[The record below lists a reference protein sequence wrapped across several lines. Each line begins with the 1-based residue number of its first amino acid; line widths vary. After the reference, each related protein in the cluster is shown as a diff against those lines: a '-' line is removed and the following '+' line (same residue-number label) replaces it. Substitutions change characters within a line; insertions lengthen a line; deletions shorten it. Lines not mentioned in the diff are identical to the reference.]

1 MAVAARERG
10 RAGGLARARGLAR
23 SLLIYHGLPWR
34 RRALRRLYGQ
44 FLGPGDLAFDVG
56 AHVGDRTRCFA
67 GLGARVVAVEPQPD
81 LAARL
86 RRRFAGEPKVAVVDA
101 ALGAR
106 PGRATLFL
114 SRRTPTVTTLS
125 ARWIERVQGSAG
137 FERVAWEDRHE
148 VAVTTLDELIARHGR
163 PRFCKI
169 DVEGFEA
176 EVLRGLS
183 QPIPALSFEY
193 VPVAREVARGAAGLL
208 AALGPY
214 RFNPTIGERRRFLW
228 RKWQPLEQ
236 LDAWLAARRADEPSG
251 DVYARLEDRGGE

>member
-1 MAVAARERG
+1 MAVAARDRG
-10 RAGGLARARGLAR
+10 RADGLARASGLAR

-34 RRALRRLYGQ
+34 RRTLRRLYGQ

-86 RRRFAGEPKVAVVDA
+86 RRRFAGEPKVAVVAA

-183 QPIPALSFEY
+183 QPLPALSIEY
-193 VPVAREVARGAAGLL
+193 LPATIEVAL
-208 AALGPY
+208 AAVGRLAELGAY
-214 RFNPTIGERRRFLW
+214 RFNLAEGERMRWLWPEWRGRRAV
-228 RKWQPLEQ
+228 E
-236 LDAWLAARRADEPSG
+236 DWLAMRRPGELSG
-251 DVYARLEDRGGE
+251 DVYARLEGHG

>member
-1 MAVAARERG
+1 MAARDRG
-10 RAGGLARARGLAR
+10 RAGGFARACGLAR

-67 GLGARVVAVEPQPD
+67 DLGARVVAIEPQPD

-86 RRRFAGEPKVAVVDA
+86 RRQFEGESKVAVIEG

-125 ARWIERVQGSAG
+125 ARWIEQVRHTAG

-183 QPIPALSFEY
+183 QPLPALSFEY
-193 VPVAREVARGAAGLL
+193 LPATIEVVLEAIARLLDLGA
-208 AALGPY
+208 Y
-214 RFNPTIGERRRFLW
+214 RFNLAEGERLRWLWPEWRGRR
-228 RKWQPLEQ
+228 EVEG
-236 LDAWLAARRADEPSG
+236 WLALRRPGDLSG
-251 DVYARLEDRGGE
+251 DVYALLEGHG

>member
-1 MAVAARERG
+1 MAARDRGQAG
-10 RAGGLARARGLAR
+10 RAARACGLAR

-44 FLGPGDLAFDVG
+44 FLGAGDLAFDVG

-67 GLGARVVAVEPQPD
+67 DLGSRVVAIEPQPD

-86 RRRFAGEPKVAVVDA
+86 RRQFAGEPKVAVIEG

-114 SRRTPTVTTLS
+114 SRQTPTVTTLS
-125 ARWIERVQGSAG
+125 ARWIEQVRHTAG
-137 FERVAWEDRHE
+137 FERVAWEDRQE

-183 QPIPALSFEY
+183 QPLPALSFEY
-193 VPVAREVARGAAGLL
+193 LPATIEVALEAIARLLDLGA
-208 AALGPY
+208 Y
-214 RFNPTIGERRRFLW
+214 RFNLAEGERLRWLWPEWRGRR
-228 RKWQPLEQ
+228 EVEG
-236 LDAWLAARRADEPSG
+236 WLALRRPGDLSG
-251 DVYARLEDRGGE
+251 DVYARLEGHG